1 MRLTHHV
8 GVLAM
13 LAALA
18 VPAATANAGQDP
30 RRAQIATQ
38 YGYDEGYR
46 QGLRVGEDHGR
57 RGQQFNFGVAIEY
70 RQGDYGWRPSY
81 GSRDQYRTDFR
92 LGFERGYR
100 SGYEQYGGNRNGPP
114 SWSNG
119 RARGNGNW
127 DRGGSDLAFS
137 NGFNDGY
144 KEGLNDGRRRHRND
158 PYAESLYRSGNHGF
172 QGWYGSREEYRW
184 NYRNAFQRGYERG
197 FADGWHR

>member
-1 MRLTHHV
+1 
-8 GVLAM
+8 M
-13 LAALA
+13 LATLA

-30 RRAQIATQ
+30 RHAQVATQ

-81 GSRDQYRTDFR
+81 GSRDQYRSDFR

-100 SGYEQYGGNRNGPP
+100 LGYGQHGGYRTAPP
-114 SWSNG
+114 PWSNG
-119 RARGNGNW
+119 RERGA
-127 DRGGSDLAFS
+127 SDLALS

-144 KEGLNDGRRRHRND
+144 KEGLNDGRHRHRND

-184 NYRNAFQRGYERG
+184 NYRSAFQRGYERG

>member
-30 RRAQIATQ
+30 RRAQVATQ

-57 RGQQFNFGVAIEY
+57 RGQQFNFGVAVEY

-81 GSRDQYRTDFR
+81 GSRDQYRADFR

-100 SGYEQYGGNRNGPP
+100 LGYGQYGGYRTSPP
-114 SWSNG
+114 PWSNG
-119 RARGNGNW
+119 R
-127 DRGGSDLAFS
+127 DRGASDLAFS
-137 NGFNDGY
+137 NGFDDGY
-144 KEGLNDGRRRHRND
+144 KEGLNDGRHRHRND
-158 PYAESLYRSGNHGF
+158 PIRGKPVP
-172 QGWYGSREEYRW
+172 QRQSRLRGLVWQPEQYRW

>member
-13 LAALA
+13 LAALT
-18 VPAATANAGQDP
+18 VPATTANAGQDP
-30 RRAQIATQ
+30 RRAQVATQ

-57 RGQQFNFGVAIEY
+57 RGLQFNFGVAVEY

-81 GSRDQYRTDFR
+81 GSHDQYRVDFR

-100 SGYEQYGGNRNGPP
+100 LAYDQQRGYRNGAP

-119 RARGNGNW
+119 RGRGN
-127 DRGGSDLAFS
+127 SDLAFS

-144 KEGLNDGRRRHRND
+144 REGLNDGRRRHRND

-184 NYRNAFQRGYERG
+184 HYRDAFRSGYERG
-197 FADGWHR
+197 FADAWHR

>member
-18 VPAATANAGQDP
+18 VPATVNAGQDP
-30 RRAQIATQ
+30 RRAQVATQ

-57 RGQQFNFGVAIEY
+57 RGLQFNFGIAVEY
-70 RQGDYGWRPSY
+70 RQGDYGWRPAY
-81 GSRDQYRTDFR
+81 GNHDQYRADFR
-92 LGFERGYR
+92 NGFERGYR
-100 SGYEQYGGNRNGPP
+100 VAYDQYGGYRNGPAP
-114 SWSNG
+114 WSNG
-119 RARGNGNW
+119 R
-127 DRGGSDLAFS
+127 DRSYSDLAAT

-144 KEGLNDGRRRHRND
+144 REGLNDGRHRHRND
-158 PYAESLYRSGNHGF
+158 PYAESRYRSADHGF
-172 QGWYGSREEYRW
+172 ERWYGSREQYRW
-184 NYRNAFQRGYERG
+184 NYRDAFRRGYERG

>member
-13 LAALA
+13 LGALA
-18 VPAATANAGQDP
+18 VPAAPANAGQDP
-30 RRAQIATQ
+30 RRAQVATQ

-81 GSRDQYRTDFR
+81 GSRDQYRADFR

-100 SGYEQYGGNRNGPP
+100 LGYGQYGQYGGYRTSPP
-114 SWSNG
+114 PWSNG
-119 RARGNGNW
+119 R
-127 DRGGSDLAFS
+127 DRGASDLAFS
-137 NGFNDGY
+137 NGFDDGY
-144 KEGLNDGRRRHRND
+144 KEGLNDGRHRHRND
-158 PYAESLYRSGNHGF
+158 PYAESRYRSADHGF
-172 QGWYGSREEYRW
+172 EKWYGSREQYRLS
-184 NYRNAFQRGYERG
+184 YRDAFRRGYERG
-197 FADGWHR
+197 FSEGWHR